1 MNVQVAPHL
10 WVGTPPTLGINLS
23 DRFDRLVLAA
33 REHQYPATMFP
44 GILVVHVPL
53 NDTLPT
59 PDEEHAAIQAG
70 RVVGAW
76 MKREKSVLI
85 TCGRALNRSCLVAAV
100 GLMTTGYC
108 WTEAVEKVRAAR
120 GPFALRNPYFQ
131 RLLRRLEDATAFQLA
146 SGV

>member
-1 MNVQVAPHL
+1 MNVQIAQHL
-10 WVGTPPTLGINLS
+10 WVGTTPTLGVDLS

-33 REHQYPATMFP
+33 REHQYASSVFP

-53 NDTLPT
+53 NDTIPT

-70 RVVGAW
+70 RAVGAW
-76 MKREKSVLI
+76 MKRDKNVLV
-85 TCGRALNRSCLVAAV
+85 TCGEGLNRACLVAAL
-100 GLMTTGYC
+100 GLMTTGHR
-108 WTEAVEKVRAAR
+108 WMDAVEKVRAAR

-146 SGV
+146 SGI